1 MVTRLDAKLFDAT
14 TEVTWC
20 AGCGDFA
27 ILRALKLALAELG
40 IEPYQALVV
49 SGIGCGSKL
58 PDYMHV
64 NAYLTNHGR
73 PIPVATAAKL
83 ANPDLHVI
91 ATSGDGDSYG
101 IGGNHFVQSCRRNPN
116 ITQIV
121 ENNQIYGLTK
131 GQYSPT
137 SEKGFI
143 TTTSPDGAIELAFKP
158 MAIAL
163 AAGATFIARGFAGE
177 PKHLAELIAQG
188 IQHRG
193 YALIDVLQ
201 PCVTFNRVNTYS
213 WYRQRVYH
221 LEDEGYDPSDR
232 DAAWEK
238 AHEWEERI
246 PLGVLY
252 RMEGQPTYEDQV
264 KALAGGSPVSRVND
278 LARDPRPQQYEPLKE
293 RFI

>member
-1 MVTRLDAKLFDAT
+1 MVTRLDAKMFDAT
-14 TEVTWC
+14 TEITWC

-27 ILRALKLALAELG
+27 ILRALKLALADLG

-58 PDYMHV
+58 PDYMNA

-73 PIPVATAAKL
+73 PVPVATAAKL

-91 ATSGDGDSYG
+91 VTSGDGDSYG

-137 SEKGFI
+137 SDKGFI
-143 TTTSPDGAIELAFKP
+143 TTTSPDGSIERAFNP
-158 MAIAL
+158 MAVAI
-163 AAGATFIARGFAGE
+163 AAGATFVSRAFAGE
-177 PKHLAELIAQG
+177 PKHLAGVIAKG

-201 PCVTFNRVNTYS
+201 PCVTFNRVNTYD

-221 LEDEGYDPSDR
+221 LEDEDYDPSDR
-232 DAAWEK
+232 EAAWKK

-252 RMEGQPTYEDQV
+252 RAEGLPTYEDQV
-264 KALAGGSPVSRVND
+264 KALAEGSPVSRLDD
-278 LARDPRPQQYEPLKE
+278 LAKDPRPEQYEPLKE
-293 RFI
+293 RFV

>member
-143 TTTSPDGAIELAFKP
+143 TTTSPDGAIELAFNP

>member
-1 MVTRLDAKLFDAT
+1 VVTRLDAKLFDAT
-14 TEVTWC
+14 TEITWC

-27 ILRALKLALAELG
+27 ILRALKLALADLG

-58 PDYMHV
+58 PDYMNV

-73 PIPVATAAKL
+73 PVPVATAAKL

-91 ATSGDGDSYG
+91 VTSGDGDSYG

-137 SEKGFI
+137 SEKGFV
-143 TTTSPDGAIELAFKP
+143 TTTSPDGSIELAFNP
-158 MAIAL
+158 MAVAL
-163 AAGATFIARGFAGE
+163 AAGATFIARAFAGE
-177 PKHLAELIAQG
+177 PKHMAGLISQG

-201 PCVTFNRVNTYS
+201 PCVTFNRLNTYN

-221 LEDEGYDPSDR
+221 LEDEGHDPSDR
-232 DAAWEK
+232 DAAWKK
-238 AHEWEERI
+238 AHEWEERL

-252 RMEGQPTYEDQV
+252 QMEGQPTYEDQV
-264 KALAGGSPVSRVND
+264 KALAGGSPVSRIND
-278 LARDPRPQQYEPLKE
+278 LAKDPRPQQYEPLKE
-293 RFI
+293 RFV